1 VINARIFVTHYF
13 REFAKVAKFAK

>member
-1 VINARIFVTHYF
+1 VTHYF